1 MAEKDR
7 IRQRV
12 DRRDEAA
19 KQGRA
24 ELMHKVV
31 IGLLRRVEY
40 EETFGEVM
48 RRGVVDLTTKR
59 ADFCPIEAISESMVA
74 VRGWWCG

>member
-19 KQGRA
+19 IKEGRA

-40 EETFGEVM
+40 EKPWG
-48 RRGVVDLTTKR
+48 R
-59 ADFCPIEAISESMVA
+59 
-74 VRGWWCG
+74 